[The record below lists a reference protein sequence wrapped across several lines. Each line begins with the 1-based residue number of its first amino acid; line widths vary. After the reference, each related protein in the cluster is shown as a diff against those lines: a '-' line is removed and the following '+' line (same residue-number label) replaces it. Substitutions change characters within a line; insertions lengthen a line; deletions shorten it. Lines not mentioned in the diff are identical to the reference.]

1 MVVAASSTASS
12 PSSVPSQ
19 AAWCAI
25 FQCWSG
31 KSWKLWKRE
40 KIALFGLKN
49 IERRRL
55 THYSLVLFVPLFVRF
70 LLVQLFSWVQN
81 CAQYILFACTMVTC
95 VMLPLAAT
103 SQLVVSSLCLV
114 LGELLPRSVVVTWVR
129 AVLMIGEGEPGHDI
143 GCRLS
148 LAISLNI
155 SFHSNFCLT
164 QVHFSLILVNFLT
177 RQKCAV
183 FIY

>member
-1 MVVAASSTASS
+1 MVL
-12 PSSVPSQ
+12 
-19 AAWCAI
+19 I
-25 FQCWSG
+25 
-31 KSWKLWKRE
+31 
-40 KIALFGLKN
+40 
-49 IERRRL
+49 
-55 THYSLVLFVPLFVRF
+55 
-70 LLVQLFSWVQN
+70 SWVQN

-148 LAISLNI
+148 LAISLFL
-155 SFHSNFCLT
+155 SFELLLNRGQNLATMGWKIETGCPSDWKGCTAMTSTATYHSINFHLSPLLASIGE
-164 QVHFSLILVNFLT
+164 VS
-177 RQKCAV
+177 
-183 FIY
+183 

>member
-1 MVVAASSTASS
+1 M
-12 PSSVPSQ
+12 
-19 AAWCAI
+19 
-25 FQCWSG
+25 
-31 KSWKLWKRE
+31 
-40 KIALFGLKN
+40 KN

-164 QVHFSLILVNFLT
+164 GGRILATMGWKIRTGCPSDWKGCTAMTSTATYHSINFHLSPLL
-177 RQKCAV
+177 ASIGEV
-183 FIY
+183 S